1 MKDPDFLARYKEM
14 VAHCIKESGYTWKTL
29 ADDMGYRQYQGLSNK
44 IYRGTLRIE
53 EERDLAKRLGY
64 QVCWLPA
71 GAKVLADETFESLC
85 TEQEMELKASWGS
98 FKERPTA
105 VKITKVVAAWS
116 ALSAF
121 ATLYY
126 MSDATLFLKRAVRQ
140 MAISDLPLKPDYT
153 LDASALAARVEVRES
168 GSTRGSK

>member
-1 MKDPDFLARYKEM
+1 
-14 VAHCIKESGYTWKTL
+14 
-29 ADDMGYRQYQGLSNK
+29 
-44 IYRGTLRIE
+44 
-53 EERDLAKRLGY
+53 
-64 QVCWLPA
+64 
-71 GAKVLADETFESLC
+71 
-85 TEQEMELKASWGS
+85 MELKASWGS

-105 VKITKVVAAWS
+105 VKMAKVVASWS

-126 MSDATLFLKRAVRQ
+126 TSDATLFLKRAVRQ

-153 LDASALAARVEVRES
+153 LDASALAARVEIRES